1 MARVRRG
8 YLAAP
13 TGRIHYRHAGPDG
26 DDAPALVL
34 FHESPLSSVIFE
46 RALPLLGE
54 RLRVWAFDTPGYGLS
69 DPPPAP
75 LEIPEYAR
83 WLLQGIDAL
92 GIDRFAAGGGH
103 TGASLAIEVAALAG
117 PERVS
122 CVILSGVPLLAPEER
137 AEYLANWAPE
147 MVLDADGA
155 YLRWA
160 WERYQ
165 RIWGP
170 DDPALNTLAIIQLL
184 QVWDRYSWA
193 YNAAFRHDPAP
204 SLATLACPI
213 LLLNSEDDL
222 LNFTDPRALELAPHA
237 KLVRVP
243 GLRGQLPWR
252 RPEVYAD
259 ETIAFILGEPPRF
272 RSAAAAEERRPL

>member
-8 YLAAP
+8 FLTTP
-13 TGRIHYRHAGPDG
+13 DGRLHVRHAGPSSAE
-26 DDAPALVL
+26 APALVL

-75 LEIPEYAR
+75 LEIPDYAR
-83 WLLQGIDAL
+83 RLLRGIEAL
-92 GIDRFAAGGGH
+92 GLERFATGGGH

-122 CVILSGVPLLAPEER
+122 CVILSGVPLLTPEER
-137 AEYLANWAPE
+137 ADFLANWSPAL
-147 MVLDADGA
+147 VLDPEGA

-184 QVWDRYSWA
+184 EVWDRYNWA
-193 YNAAFRHDPAP
+193 YNAAFRHDPGP
-204 SLATLACPI
+204 SLASLACPI
-213 LLLNSEDDL
+213 LLLNPEDDL
-222 LNFTDPRALELAPHA
+222 LHYTDPRALELAPHA

-252 RPEVYAD
+252 RPEVYAE
-259 ETIAFILGEPPRF
+259 ETIAFILGERPRL
-272 RSAAAAEERRPL
+272 R